1 MKTTAAAALALLLA
15 APVQAQTP
23 DAPRPVKGSVEAV
36 AAEVEVLV
44 VDRKGTPVDG
54 LTREDFRLFVN
65 GKEMPLDWFE
75 APPAQAASATASVP
89 AAPETAAAPPVTA
102 STPSPRAHSTVFV
115 ISSLHV
121 DAGAQRAGLDALRA
135 YADRLPDGEQAAVYL
150 LDNGAR
156 RLLGFTND
164 RNELKKAIERPKRI
178 LPSSYAFDARDD
190 EWVGRSRQ
198 MLRNLGTVFD
208 GLASRPESKTVVML
222 TGPLWPTGNINPP
235 SSASLFK
242 GSRAAP
248 AGGPRSSASPLDTAG
263 AVTHYSN
270 PVTTR
275 GERQWN
281 FLGEARGLENQA
293 FLARATVVALDPSG
307 ILAPAG
313 QADSKLDPRDAFIG
327 VPSGS
332 LLAAGDSWEFRND
345 TFALIAEATGGA
357 RLGFSNKPVDLILG
371 ASRLLA
377 RRYRLGFTPPDGT
390 SARRD
395 IRVEMTR
402 PGLVVRT
409 ASGQRSLTA
418 EAAARARFAG
428 LLLSSDAPHGDFTIA
443 VEMKSRVSKRT
454 DDALPFDILVPVSG
468 VYAEER
474 GESRRAELEL
484 LVSAVD
490 GEGRASEPIV
500 IPFSVEL
507 DTAAARDGAF
517 FRKDSSFS
525 IDKRWKGRLF
535 VGVRDTATNRLGAV
549 AMPIG
554 G

>member
-1 MKTTAAAALALLLA
+1 MKNSTVAGLVLLLA

-23 DAPRPVKGSVEAV
+23 NAPRPVKGSVEAV

-54 LTREDFRLFVN
+54 LTRDDFRLFVN

-75 APPAQAASATASVP
+75 APPAPGASATPSVP
-89 AAPETAAAPPVTA
+89 VAPAAAAAPPATA
-102 STPSPRAHSTVFV
+102 STLSSRAHSTVFV

-135 YADRLPDGEQAAVYL
+135 YADRLPDGEQASVYL

-156 RLLGFTND
+156 RLVGFTSD
-164 RNELKKAIERPKRI
+164 RKVLKKAIERPKRI

-222 TGPLWPTGNINPP
+222 TGPLWPTGNIVPP
-235 SSASLFK
+235 SGASLFK
-242 GSRAAP
+242 GSHAAP

-281 FLGEARGLENQA
+281 FLGEARDLENQA

-313 QADSKLDPRDAFIG
+313 QADSKEPDNRD
-327 VPSGS
+327 

-345 TFALIAEATGGA
+345 TFALIAEATGGS

-395 IRVEMTR
+395 IRVEMAR

-418 EAAARARFAG
+418 ETAARARFSG
-428 LLLSSDAPHGDFTIA
+428 LLLSSDAPQGDFTIA

>member
-1 MKTTAAAALALLLA
+1 MKNSTVAALVLLLA
-15 APVQAQTP
+15 ASGQAQTP
-23 DAPRPVKGSVEAV
+23 DAPRPVKVSVETV

-44 VDRKGTPVDG
+44 VDKKGTPVDG

-75 APPAQAASATASVP
+75 APPAPGASAAASVP
-89 AAPETAAAPPVTA
+89 VIPAAAAAAPITA
-102 STPSPRAHSTVFV
+102 SPSPRAHSTVFV

-135 YADRLPDGEQAAVYL
+135 YADRLPDGEQASVYL

-156 RLLGFTND
+156 RLMGFTSD
-164 RNELKKAIERPKRI
+164 RKELKKAIDRPRRI
-178 LPSSYAFDARDD
+178 LPSSYAFDARND

-198 MLRNLGTVFD
+198 MLRNLGTVLD
-208 GLASRPESKTVVML
+208 SLASRSEPKTVVLL
-222 TGPLWPTGNINPP
+222 TGPLSPTGIITPP
-235 SSASLFK
+235 GGSGLSQRTFAGGLDPRTSGGPMDSAS
-242 GSRAAP
+242 
-248 AGGPRSSASPLDTAG
+248 
-263 AVTHYSN
+263 AVTHYNN
-270 PVTTR
+270 PVATH
-275 GERQWN
+275 GERQWT
-281 FLGEARGLENQA
+281 FLGEAKDIENQA

-313 QADSKLDPRDAFIG
+313 QADSKLDKDSTIWA
-327 VPSGS
+327 PSNT

-377 RRYRLGFTPPDGT
+377 KRYRLGFTPPDGT

-409 ASGQRSLTA
+409 ASGQRSLSA
-418 EAAARARFAG
+418 EAAARARFSG
-428 LLLSSDAPHGDFTIA
+428 LLLSSGAPQGDFTIA
-443 VEMKSRVSKRT
+443 VEMKSRISKRT

-468 VYAEER
+468 VYVEER
-474 GESRRAELEL
+474 GESKRAELEL

-490 GEGRASEPIV
+490 DEGRASEPIV

-507 DTAAARDGAF
+507 AKAAARDGAF
-517 FRKDSSFS
+517 FRKDSTFS

>member
-1 MKTTAAAALALLLA
+1 MKNSTVAALALLLA
-15 APVQAQTP
+15 ASVQAQTP
-23 DAPRPVKGSVEAV
+23 DAPRPVKGSVETV

-44 VDRKGTPVDG
+44 VDKKGTPVDG
-54 LTREDFRLFVN
+54 LTRDDFRLFVN

-75 APPAQAASATASVP
+75 APPAPGASAMASVP
-89 AAPETAAAPPVTA
+89 VAPAATAAPPVTA
-102 STPSPRAHSTVFV
+102 STPSSRAHSTVFV

-121 DAGAQRAGLDALRA
+121 DVGAQKAGLDALRA
-135 YADRLPDGEQAAVYL
+135 YADRLPDGEQASVYL

-156 RLLGFTND
+156 RLVGFTSD
-164 RNELKKAIERPKRI
+164 RKELKKAIDRPRRI
-178 LPSSYAFDARDD
+178 LPSAYAFEARND

-198 MLRNLGTVFD
+198 MLRNLGTVLD
-208 GLASRPESKTVVML
+208 SLASRPEPKTVVML
-222 TGPLWPTGNINPP
+222 TGPLWPTGNITPVEG
-235 SSASLFK
+235 AVVQ
-242 GSRAAP
+242 RAGMGGAP
-248 AGGPRSSASPLDTAG
+248 RTSASPISATDTI
-263 AVTHYSN
+263 THYNN
-270 PVTTR
+270 PVATR

-281 FLGEARGLENQA
+281 FLGEAKDLENQA
-293 FLARATVVALDPSG
+293 FLARATIVALDPSG
-307 ILAPAG
+307 ILAPGG
-313 QADSKLDPRDAFIG
+313 QADTKTLDDRDLI
-327 VPSGS
+327 
-332 LLAAGDSWEFRND
+332 AAGDSWEFRND
-345 TFALIAEATGGA
+345 TFALIAEATGGV
-357 RLGFSNKPVDLILG
+357 RLGFSNKPVDLILD

-377 RRYRLGFTPPDGT
+377 KRYRLGFTPPDGT

-402 PGLVVRT
+402 PGLVVHT

-418 EAAARARFAG
+418 ETAARARFAG
-428 LLLSSDAPHGDFTIA
+428 LLLSAEAPRGDFTIA
-443 VEMKSRVSKRT
+443 VEMKSPTSKRT
-454 DDALPFDILVPVSG
+454 DDALPFDILVPVSA

-474 GESRRAELEL
+474 GENKRAKLEL

-490 GEGRASEPIV
+490 DEGRASEPIV

-507 DTAAARDGAF
+507 AKATALDGAF

-535 VGVRDTATNRLGAV
+535 VGVRDTATNRLGAI

>member
-1 MKTTAAAALALLLA
+1 MKKTTVTALVLLLA

-23 DAPRPVKGSVEAV
+23 DASRPVKGSVETI

-44 VDRKGTPVDG
+44 VDKKGAPVDG
-54 LTREDFRLFVN
+54 LTRDDFKLFVN
-65 GKEMPLDWFE
+65 GKETPLDWFE
-75 APPAQAASATASVP
+75 APPTPGASATAPVSAPP
-89 AAPETAAAPPVTA
+89 AAATAPPVTA
-102 STPSPRAHSTVFV
+102 STPVSRAHSTVFV
-115 ISSLHV
+115 ISALHV
-121 DAGAQRAGLDALRA
+121 DVGAQKAGLDALRA
-135 YADRLPDGEQAAVYL
+135 YADRLPDGEQASVYL

-156 RLLGFTND
+156 RLVGFTSD
-164 RNELKKAIERPKRI
+164 RKAMQKAIDRPRRI
-178 LPSSYAFDARDD
+178 VPMSYAFDVRTD

-198 MLRNLGTVFD
+198 MLRNLGTVLD
-208 GLASRPESKTVVML
+208 SIASRPEPKTVVIL
-222 TGPLWPTGNINPP
+222 TGPLSPTGNVTPP
-235 SSASLFK
+235 
-242 GSRAAP
+242 
-248 AGGPRSSASPLDTAG
+248 GGLGLAQRPLIGGVDPRTSASPISATDT
-263 AVTHYSN
+263 VTHYNN
-270 PVTTR
+270 PVATR

-281 FLGEARGLENQA
+281 FLGEAKDIEDQA

-307 ILAPAG
+307 ILSPGG
-313 QADSKLDPRDAFIG
+313 QADSKMPDDRN
-327 VPSGS
+327 

-357 RLGFSNKPVDLILG
+357 RLGFSNRPVDLILD

-377 RRYRLGFTPPDGT
+377 KRYRLGFTPPDGT

-402 PGLVVRT
+402 SGLVVRT

-418 EAAARARFAG
+418 ETAARARFAG
-428 LLLSSDAPHGDFTIA
+428 LVLSAEAPKGDFTIA
-443 VEMKSRVSKRT
+443 VEMKSPVSKRT

-474 GESRRAELEL
+474 GESKRAKLEL

-490 GEGRASEPIV
+490 DEGRASEPIV

-507 DTAAARDGAF
+507 AKATALDGAF

-549 AMPIG
+549 AIPIG

>member
-1 MKTTAAAALALLLA
+1 MKNSTVAALALLLA
-15 APVQAQTP
+15 ASVQAQTP
-23 DAPRPVKGSVEAV
+23 DAPRPVKGSVETV

-44 VDRKGTPVDG
+44 VDKKGTPVDG
-54 LTREDFRLFVN
+54 LTRDDFRLFVN

-75 APPAQAASATASVP
+75 APPAPGASAMASVP
-89 AAPETAAAPPVTA
+89 VAPAATAAPPVTA
-102 STPSPRAHSTVFV
+102 STPSSRAHSTVFV

-121 DAGAQRAGLDALRA
+121 DVGAQKAGLDALRA
-135 YADRLPDGEQAAVYL
+135 YADRLPDGEQASVYL

-156 RLLGFTND
+156 RLVGFTSD
-164 RNELKKAIERPKRI
+164 RKELKKAIDRPRRI
-178 LPSSYAFDARDD
+178 LPSAYAFEARND

-198 MLRNLGTVFD
+198 MLRNLGTVLD
-208 GLASRPESKTVVML
+208 SLASRPEPKTVIML
-222 TGPLWPTGNINPP
+222 TGPLWPTGNITPVEG
-235 SSASLFK
+235 AVVQ
-242 GSRAAP
+242 RAGMGGAP
-248 AGGPRSSASPLDTAG
+248 RTSASPISATDTI
-263 AVTHYSN
+263 THYNN
-270 PVTTR
+270 PVATR

-281 FLGEARGLENQA
+281 FLGEAKDLENQA
-293 FLARATVVALDPSG
+293 FLARATIVALDPSG
-307 ILAPAG
+307 ILAPGG
-313 QADSKLDPRDAFIG
+313 QADTKTLDDRDLI
-327 VPSGS
+327 
-332 LLAAGDSWEFRND
+332 AAGDSWEFRND
-345 TFALIAEATGGA
+345 TFALIAEATGGV
-357 RLGFSNKPVDLILG
+357 RLGFSNKPVDLILD

-377 RRYRLGFTPPDGT
+377 KRYRLGFTPPDGT

-402 PGLVVRT
+402 PGLVVHT

-418 EAAARARFAG
+418 ETAARARFAG
-428 LLLSSDAPHGDFTIA
+428 LLLSAEAPRGDFTIA
-443 VEMKSRVSKRT
+443 VEMKSPTSKRT
-454 DDALPFDILVPVSG
+454 DDALPFDILVPVSA

-474 GESRRAELEL
+474 GENKRAKLEL

-490 GEGRASEPIV
+490 DEGRASEPIV

-507 DTAAARDGAF
+507 AKATARDGTF

-535 VGVRDTATNRLGAV
+535 VGVRDTATNRLGAI